1 MHGNHAGILEKT
13 DQAAQ
18 GDEGMHGDGQR
29 QEGKGEHGAAD
40 AADTGDETT
49 GEPADKDKDIK
60 SIGHGILLSR
70 PGTGPCPCRR
80 HGSYRALPPAASQR
94 RALPP
99 PSGGMPPVM
108 MPAPSGPRHQGRRPA
123 GADGTPRRAGGAG
136 HPRTRRW
143 RQFPLSGD
151 HGAPPAARR
160 ACGQGWPEDA
170 TALRHVPAPAWP
182 PPMPVPLILATASIS
197 SINIMQGASAVSR
210 EAPHRPFART
220 VL

>member
-1 MHGNHAGILEKT
+1 
-13 DQAAQ
+13 
-18 GDEGMHGDGQR
+18 
-29 QEGKGEHGAAD
+29 
-40 AADTGDETT
+40 
-49 GEPADKDKDIK
+49 
-60 SIGHGILLSR
+60 
-70 PGTGPCPCRR
+70 
-80 HGSYRALPPAASQR
+80 
-94 RALPP
+94 
-99 PSGGMPPVM
+99 M

-182 PPMPVPLILATASIS
+182 PPMPE
-197 SINIMQGASAVSR
+197 GASAVSR